1 MKASYHLTHFELCEG
16 KPARL
21 WEDPRGAVRSEARKK
36 ARTRDKPVRLIEDS
50 PCEALTP
57 YPEGRWMVGL
67 VQRQNGR
74 AKKPAPPAHRGA
86 PRSGRAQ
93 LEIPSALRDK
103 PVRLWEDPCGALRSA
118 ARKAA

>member
-36 ARTRDKPVRLIEDS
+36 ARTRDKPVRLVEDS

-57 YPEGRWMVGL
+57 YPEGGRMVGL

-74 AKKPAPPAHRGA
+74 AKKQACPALG
-86 PRSGRAQ
+86 G
-93 LEIPSALRDK
+93 
-103 PVRLWEDPCGALRSA
+103 PVRSTSQRSSKGCLR
-118 ARKAA
+118 

>member
-36 ARTRDKPVRLIEDS
+36 ARTRDKPLRLIEDS

-57 YPEGRWMVGL
+57 YLEGGWMVGL

-86 PRSGRAQ
+86 PRSGRAKR
-93 LEIPSALRDK
+93 ESPTGAMRSPTRSPIPIF
-103 PVRLWEDPCGALRSA
+103 
-118 ARKAA
+118 